1 MSQKQ
6 PLLKRHQYAGS
17 VNHLQHHEE
26 DIWDLCKELE
36 ELGGGIQTK
45 LERISSLKVMK
56 KDGGEADAEDAE
68 LPPYFVIN
76 NDASTD
82 GDDYDEQ

>member
-1 MSQKQ
+1 MSQKRTV
-6 PLLKRHQYAGS
+6 LKRHQYSG
-17 VNHLQHHEE
+17 NFNQHGELEE

-56 KDGGEADAEDAE
+56 KDGGEADASDGD
-68 LPPYFVIN
+68 LPPYFIIN
-76 NDASTD
+76 NDVSTD
-82 GDDYDEQ
+82 GEDQDEK

>member
-1 MSQKQ
+1 M
-6 PLLKRHQYAGS
+6 GE
-17 VNHLQHHEE
+17 NDE

-36 ELGGGIQTK
+36 ELGGGIQTR

-56 KDGGEADAEDAE
+56 KDGGDADAEDNN
-68 LPPYFVIN
+68 LPPYFIIN

-82 GDDYDEQ
+82 EEDIDDRR

>member
-1 MSQKQ
+1 M
-6 PLLKRHQYAGS
+6 GE
-17 VNHLQHHEE
+17 NDE

-36 ELGGGIQTK
+36 ELGGGIQTR

-56 KDGGEADAEDAE
+56 KDGGDADAEDSN
-68 LPPYFVIN
+68 LPPYFIIN

-82 GDDYDEQ
+82 EEEIDDRK

>member
-6 PLLKRHQYAGS
+6 TVLKRHQFSGNINQLREY
-17 VNHLQHHEE
+17 EE

-36 ELGGGIQTK
+36 ELGGGIQTR

-56 KDGGEADAEDAE
+56 KDGGEADAEDAD

-76 NDASTD
+76 NDVSTD
-82 GDDYDEQ
+82 GEDHDET

>member
-1 MSQKQ
+1 MT
-6 PLLKRHQYAGS
+6 RHQYSG
-17 VNHLQHHEE
+17 NFNGENDE

-36 ELGGGIQTK
+36 ELGGGIATR

-56 KDGGEADAEDAE
+56 KDGGDADAEDGN
-68 LPPYFVIN
+68 LPPYFIIN

-82 GDDYDEQ
+82 EEDEDDK